1 MINGLGY
8 GYKNIV
14 TKSEHKFNNS
24 VFKNAQKDVRKQEV
38 RDADWGL
45 AAAQSCLARD
55 LVTAGPEEAGL
66 IMDKLEFVS
75 KHLNENMQVDSDI
88 SSKLSA
94 DKCEVMKVKADTKA
108 SQAEYVKALGNTAT
122 QVAGQVS
129 KVASD
134 VTGLID
140 PIKSINRMA

>member
-14 TKSEHKFNNS
+14 TKGEHKFNNS
-24 VFKNAQKDVRKQEV
+24 VFKNAQKDVKKQEV

-88 SSKLSA
+88 LSKLSA
-94 DKCEVMKVKADTKA
+94 DKREVMKVKADTKA
-108 SQAEYVKALGNTAT
+108 SQAEYVKALGDTTT
-122 QVAGQVS
+122 QVIGGVTKAANDVS
-129 KVASD
+129 DLVNPLK
-134 VTGLID
+134 GID
-140 PIKSINRMA
+140 IIA